1 VSLPESK
8 LPDDETA
15 TATPLQ
21 RVLIAGATLIVV
33 ALTVVAAILL
43 AVRNPAE
50 TTPTPIVTPT
60 LAAVQPTLT
69 FTPPPPR
76 PTDTSTPSPT
86 SAPATPTFTPAP
98 IEEPTQTPV
107 PPLAT
112 DTPLPEPPTPTFTPV
127 VVIVTP
133 TPSTDSVPPPADT
146 PSACPPPANWAAYT
160 VQSGDTLNTLSGR
173 TGVSVFELQQANC
186 LVNLTLQPGQVVFLP
201 FNPPTST
208 PRPTGTPVTPSPTP
222 TRTST
227 PMRPPEIFSATV
239 SQDKQTITVVGRYF
253 EADDPTF
260 SVAFVGSSLP
270 QDRVILA
277 KDLRLK
283 SNTGV
288 VVLVPPDLPAGVY
301 SFYVINPD
309 EQFDFEKD
317 LLTLP

>member
-1 VSLPESK
+1 MSGPESK

-43 AVRNPAE
+43 AVRNPAGA
-50 TTPTPIVTPT
+50 TPTPVFTPT
-60 LAAVQPTLT
+60 VVAVGPTLT

-76 PTDTSTPSPT
+76 PTDTPAST
-86 SAPATPTFTPAP
+86 SAPDTPTPAP
-98 IEEPTQTPV
+98 APTETPTQTPA
-107 PPLAT
+107 PPPPT
-112 DTPLPEPPTPTFTPV
+112 DTPPSEPPTLTLTPV
-127 VVIVTP
+127 IVIVTP
-133 TPSTDSVPPPADT
+133 TPSTDSAPPPVDT

-173 TGVSVFELQQANC
+173 TSVSVFELQQANC
-186 LVNLTLQPGQVVFLP
+186 LVNLTLQPGQVVYLP

-208 PRPTGTPVTPSPTP
+208 PRPTTTPVTPSPTP
-222 TRTST
+222 TRTGT
-227 PMRPPEIFSATV
+227 PVRPPEIFSATV

-253 EADDPTF
+253 EVDNPSF
-260 SVAFVGSSLP
+260 RVAFVGNNLP

-283 SNTGV
+283 SNTGFV
-288 VVLVPPDLPAGVY
+288 VTVPPDLSAGVY
-301 SFYVINPD
+301 SLYVINPD

-317 LLTLP
+317 ILTLP